1 LDEIR
6 YLARGMQQGSLCALG
21 QLAPSPVLSTLQH
34 FEDEIRAHI
43 EEGRCPGG
51 KCKALITYEIVTEL
65 CTGCMVC
72 GRSCG
77 SHAISGEKKEP
88 HVIDPDAC
96 ERCGLC
102 MEVCKFDAI
111 IVK

>member
-1 LDEIR
+1 MLNSLKGLGVTLRGALRSKVTVEYPKEHLPVDKRFMGFPALTWDAARDE
-6 YLARGMQQGSLCALG
+6 
-21 QLAPSPVLSTLQH
+21 P
-34 FEDEIRAHI
+34 F
-43 EEGRCPGG
+43 
-51 KCKALITYEIVTEL
+51 

-72 GRSCG
+72 GRNCASN
-77 SHAISGEKKEP
+77 AISGAKKEP
-88 HVIDPDAC
+88 HVIDADAC